1 MIGLI
6 DCNNF
11 YASCERVFNPRLER
25 KPIGILSNNDGCV
38 IARSNELKPFVP
50 MGMPAFKIPSHIKKK
65 ITLLSSNYELYGDMS
80 QRVFSIVQDYITETE
95 LYSIDEAFLHLQHQ
109 PNAVKYCLA
118 LRKIIRQ
125 CTSIPV
131 SIGIAPTRTLAKIA
145 NHIAKKNPEHDGVYD
160 LQLDDL
166 RIEAILK
173 KFPVEEIW
181 GVGRKLSARL
191 TNMGIHTAWQLMN
204 ASSSH
209 LGKQFSVVLE
219 RTILELRGTPCI
231 ELEGVNTPKKNIMTS
246 RSFGKATNKIED
258 LHDAIR
264 LHASKGAEKL
274 RSQQSLAQAVL
285 VFLKTNRFSEQQ
297 SQYHPSIVVPLLY
310 PTNDTRHI
318 IKAAQEGVCRIFK
331 ENYFYQKAGVMLLD
345 VINQNKRQLDFFSQT
360 EDETSKTRSDH
371 LMQTL
376 DTINKKMGNNT
387 ISFGGTSSDG
397 PWNLKRDL
405 LSQRYTTK
413 WDELPVVKAF

>member
-11 YASCERVFNPRLER
+11 YASCERVFNPNLEG

-50 MGMPAFKIPSHIKKK
+50 MAMPAFKIPPHIKKK

-80 QRVFSIVQDYITETE
+80 QRVFSIVQDYIIETE

-109 PNAVKYCLA
+109 QNAVEYCRS
-118 LRKIIRQ
+118 LRTIIRR
-125 CTSIPV
+125 CTGIPI

-145 NHIAKKNPEHDGVYD
+145 NHIAKQKQEHHGVYC
-160 LQLDDL
+160 LQLDNA
-166 RIEAILK
+166 EFEKTLK
-173 KFPVEEIW
+173 QLPVSEIW
-181 GVGRKLSARL
+181 GVGRKISAKL
-191 TNMGIHTAWQLMN
+191 INMGIQTAWQLSNCN
-204 ASSSH
+204 ASH

-231 ELEGVNTPKKNIMTS
+231 ELEGIDTPKKNIMTS
-246 RSFGKATNKIED
+246 RSFGKSTNNIDD
-258 LHDAIR
+258 LQEVIR

-274 RSQQSLAQAVL
+274 RSQHSLAQAVL
-285 VFLKTNRFSEQQ
+285 VFLKTNRFTEQQ
-297 SQYHPSIVVPLLY
+297 SQYHPSIVIPLIY

-318 IKAAQEGVCRIFK
+318 IKAAQDGVRRIYK
-331 ENYFYQKAGVMLLD
+331 ENYFYQKAGVMMLD
-345 VINQNKRQLDFFSQT
+345 VVNQAKRQLNFFSPI
-360 EDETSKTRSDH
+360 EDEETKTRSNS

-376 DTINKKMGNNT
+376 DTINKKMGKNT
-387 ISFGGTSSDG
+387 ISFGGTNPNAS
-397 PWNLKRDL
+397 WNLKRDL
-405 LSQRYTTK
+405 LSKRYTTK
-413 WDELPVVKAF
+413 WDELPIAKLI